1 MSEPSHCRVKLL
13 AKPEV
18 SLSQAVASSP
28 GLRSVGWQ
36 ALASLTLKLN
46 PTLTA
51 EVFSSDFPTRYG
63 TVPSYFAKP
72 RAYGM
77 GGVIV
82 ESGGVSLPKV
92 KVYHTVQPLSLCL
105 IHGYHANF
113 YGQYEVAEA
122 TVKLMEELGVKR
134 LYILAGYALEGEPV
148 CCAASTRS
156 LLEEA
161 EKAYGLKPGYVGP
174 FLGFSG
180 LLAGLAGNHGME
192 VLCLFGKT
200 KPNPESPESPDREAS
215 EKLYRKICEILKVAP

>member
-13 AKPEV
+13 AKPEA

-36 ALASLTLKLN
+36 ALTSLTLKLN

-51 EVFSSDFPTRYG
+51 EISSSDFPTRYD

-122 TVKLMEELGVKR
+122 TVELIEELGVKR

-161 EKAYGLKPGYVGP
+161 EKVYGLKPGYVGP

-180 LLAGLAGNHGME
+180 LLAGLAANHGIE
-192 VLCLFGKT
+192 VLCLFSRT
-200 KPNPESPESPDREAS
+200 KPNPENPESPDREAS